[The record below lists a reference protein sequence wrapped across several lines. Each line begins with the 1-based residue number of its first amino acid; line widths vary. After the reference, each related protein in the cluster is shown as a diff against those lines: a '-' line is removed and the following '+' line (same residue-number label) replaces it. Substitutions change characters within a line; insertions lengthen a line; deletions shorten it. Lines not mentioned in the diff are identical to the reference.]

1 MRPHCFMA
9 GLAVIIGWSSV
20 ITFCLLQ
27 KDLNALSACCVSK
40 GEAEFQCEGC
50 KTSAAGFSFLC
61 DVCPR
66 QPQFVHV
73 MNKKY
78 ILAVIGLMSAA
89 VVGVVWLQMDL
100 INTAIKENE
109 VKFDKDVFDALNS
122 VVARLETE
130 ELSEVFEYVNGYGA
144 AYYSAEVESGQAA
157 APAGA
162 LPIRQLLEDSD
173 EEQCDCA
180 NCVRERS
187 EKYRSF
193 MAFFKQQDGQ
203 QIPIAER
210 IKKDKLRDI
219 LRQELANHGI
229 NTGYN
234 YGLLATASNGFVI
247 LDDRYVVESSE
258 PRESLP
264 GYNNIYNSKYRVHLF
279 PNETPAPGLLMIHFP
294 TRSEFVGRSV
304 LPNLIGALIFTAII
318 MCSFG
323 YTIFVIFTQ
332 KKLSEMKTDFINN
345 MTHEFKT
352 PIATISLAADS
363 INSPMISGDADKVR
377 RFANIIKQENK
388 RMNNQ
393 VEKVLQMALIDRREF
408 SLNLSEVNLHEVI
421 EQALINFGIRVE
433 QRQGRLEG
441 KLEATRPIIQGDL
454 THLSNIVNNLLDN
467 AEKYSPDSPEIT
479 ILTRDV
485 KGGVEMTVQDKGM
498 GMSKEAR
505 KHIFDKFYR
514 VHTGNVHDVK
524 GFGLGLSYVKA
535 IVTAHKGTIEV
546 KSEPGKG
553 SSFILFFPYQAD
565 TARTGKYLHP

>member
-1 MRPHCFMA
+1 VFQKPGRNFNTR
-9 GLAVIIGWSSV
+9 AVK
-20 ITFCLLQ
+20 Q
-27 KDLNALSACCVSK
+27 ALP
-40 GEAEFQCEGC
+40 EFRFYAVLP
-50 KTSAAGFSFLC
+50 AAAFIFTRL
-61 DVCPR
+61 
-66 QPQFVHV
+66 

-122 VVARLETE
+122 VVIRLEDE
-130 ELSEVFEYVNGYGA
+130 EQAEAYEYYINGYGA
-144 AYYSAEVESGQAA
+144 AYFDNEVRSNRVPGASAVQAN
-157 APAGA
+157 A
-162 LPIRQLLEDSD
+162 LQNWQLPVNSE

-180 NCVRERS
+180 KCVRERNDIN
-187 EKYRSF
+187 RSMVSF
-193 MAFFKQQDGQ
+193 LKLQGGQ
-203 QIPIAER
+203 QTPIAER

-219 LRQELANHGI
+219 LRQELANRGI

-247 LDDRYVVESSE
+247 MDDRYVVESSE

-264 GYNNIYNSKYRVHLF
+264 GYSNIYNSKYRVHLF

-294 TRSEFVGRSV
+294 ARSEFVGRSV
-304 LPNLIGALIFTAII
+304 LPNFIGALIFTAII
-318 MCSFG
+318 LFSFG

-332 KKLSEMKTDFINN
+332 KKLSEMKNDFINN

-388 RMNNQ
+388 RMNSQ

-433 QRQGRLEG
+433 QRQGRLDG
-441 KLEATRPIIQGDL
+441 KLEAARPVIQGDL

-479 ILTRDV
+479 VLTRDV
-485 KGGVEMTVQDKGM
+485 KGGVEITVQDKGM

-535 IVTAHKGTIEV
+535 IVSAHKGSIEV

-553 SSFILFFPYQAD
+553 SSFIIFLPHQAD
-565 TARTGKYLHP
+565 TGRAGKSLHP

>member
-1 MRPHCFMA
+1 
-9 GLAVIIGWSSV
+9 
-20 ITFCLLQ
+20 
-27 KDLNALSACCVSK
+27 
-40 GEAEFQCEGC
+40 
-50 KTSAAGFSFLC
+50 
-61 DVCPR
+61 
-66 QPQFVHV
+66 

-78 ILAVIGLMSAA
+78 ILAVIGLMGAA

-122 VVARLETE
+122 VVIRLEDE
-130 ELSEVFEYVNGYGA
+130 EQAEAYEYYINGYGA
-144 AYYSAEVESGQAA
+144 AYFDNEVRSNRVPGASAVQAN
-157 APAGA
+157 A
-162 LPIRQLLEDSD
+162 LQNWQLPVNSE
-173 EEQCDCA
+173 EEQCDCPK
-180 NCVRERS
+180 CVRERNDIN
-187 EKYRSF
+187 RS
-193 MAFFKQQDGQ
+193 MVAYLKLQGGQ
-203 QIPIAER
+203 QTPIAER

-219 LRQELANHGI
+219 LRQELANRGI

-247 LDDRYVVESSE
+247 MDDRYVVESSE

-264 GYNNIYNSKYRVHLF
+264 GYSNIYNSKYRVHLF

-294 TRSEFVGRSV
+294 ARSEFVGRSV
-304 LPNLIGALIFTAII
+304 LPNFIGALIFTAII
-318 MCSFG
+318 LFSFG

-332 KKLSEMKTDFINN
+332 KKLSEMKNDFINN

-388 RMNNQ
+388 RMNSQ

-441 KLEATRPIIQGDL
+441 KLEAARPVIQGDL

-479 ILTRDV
+479 VLTRDV

-535 IVTAHKGTIEV
+535 IVSAHKGSIEV

-553 SSFILFFPYQAD
+553 SSFIIFLPHQAD
-565 TARTGKYLHP
+565 TGRAGKSLHP